1 MEIGIGIPNH
11 VAGVAG
17 GLIAPWARQAEE
29 RGFQALTT
37 IDRLIYPSVDSV
49 VALAVAAGA
58 TTTPTLV
65 TNVLLAPLYPPVVL
79 AKQLASLA
87 ECSTNRLVLGL
98 GVGNRRDDYAATG
111 VEFDRRG
118 KILDEQ
124 VVTLRR
130 AWSGESFTDDI
141 ALCPGAVA
149 IPLLFGGKS
158 AATVRRATTGGDG
171 WAGGALR
178 DYPAVAAMAERIR
191 AGWQAAGRQG
201 EPIMQMSVNF
211 ALGAQDTV
219 RAGRDHLTRYYGF
232 NPQFAALN
240 AADMV
245 GSGQDARD
253 TVQAF
258 RDMGFDRLLF
268 HPAVA
273 SMDQVERLADA
284 VL

>member
-1 MEIGIGIPNH
+1 MEIGIGLPNH
-11 VAGVAG
+11 VAGVPG
-17 GLIAPWARQAEE
+17 GLITPWARLAEE
-29 RGFQALTT
+29 RGFGALTT
-37 IDRLIYPSVDSV
+37 IDRLIYPSVDSI

-65 TNVLLAPLYPPVVL
+65 TNVLLAPLYPPTVL
-79 AKQLASLA
+79 AKQLAGVA
-87 ECSTNRLVLGL
+87 GCSNDRLVVGL
-98 GVGNRRDDYAATG
+98 GVGNRQDDYAAAG

-124 VVTLRR
+124 VVTLRQ
-130 AWSGESFTDDI
+130 AWSGESFAEDT
-141 ALCPGAVA
+141 ALCPGAVT

-158 AATVRRATTGGDG
+158 AATVRRATTVGDG

-178 DYPAVAAMAERIR
+178 DYPAVAAMTERVR
-191 AGWQAAGRQG
+191 AGWQSAERAG

-211 ALGAQDTV
+211 ALGTEDTV
-219 RAGRDHLTRYYGF
+219 RAGREHLTRYYDF
-232 NPQFAALN
+232 YPEFAALN

-245 GSGQDARD
+245 ASAQDARD
-253 TVQAF
+253 TVRVC
-258 RDMGFDRLLF
+258 RDMGFDRLLL

-273 SMDQVERLADA
+273 SIDQVERLADA